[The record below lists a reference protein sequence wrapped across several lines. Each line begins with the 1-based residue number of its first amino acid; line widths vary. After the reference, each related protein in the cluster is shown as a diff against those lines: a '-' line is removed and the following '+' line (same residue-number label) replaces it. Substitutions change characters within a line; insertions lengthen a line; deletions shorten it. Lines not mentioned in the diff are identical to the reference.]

1 MKSLNRLSILIVSF
15 VLFSAFTLIETPPYV
30 GKWKGE
36 DKGDIGYITFTKDGY
51 ALFEF
56 DGQTMGGKSFVRDG
70 VEASMQYEVE
80 KKDNYYNM
88 DIIVKKI
95 ETDETMGILQGIF
108 KMNSETEMVLALGFD
123 GSSRLTN
130 FENNQISLRKVD

>member
-1 MKSLNRLSILIVSF
+1 MKSLKRLSILIVSF
-15 VLFSAFTLIETPPYV
+15 VLFSAFTLIETPPCV

-56 DGQTMGGKSFVRDG
+56 DGQIMGGKSFVRDG

-80 KKDNYYNM
+80 KKDNYYNV

-95 ETDETMGILQGIF
+95 ENDETMGILQGIF
-108 KMNSETEMVLALGFD
+108 KMNSETEMVLALGFE
-123 GSSRLTN
+123 GSSRPTN
-130 FENNQISLRKVD
+130 FENNEISLRKVN